1 MAAWKGMSL
10 LLIIFLLLIV
20 LLAGCGVPREEYEKV
35 ERDLGVAQMELSQ
48 KTSELTQRNS
58 ELTSL
63 RNQYNGLQS
72 SYEELYDEYD
82 ELLVE
87 YTDTQLKYNDAL
99 EELGQSLQVPYTAIS
114 GREITWA
121 FGLLDGSTQKWTLDV
136 DTYRY
141 WIERPEPTDTVTL
154 STDTGPVVMVDFTKY
169 VYPETFED
177 VVTSLY
183 ERSDDEWE
191 FAEEAFN
198 IVAQLTVYSED
209 IGEDPRWPLE
219 TFTEGGGDCEDLAI
233 LYATLLKAAPYP
245 YEVELVYM
253 DADNPTDPE
262 DVNHV
267 IVKIST
273 DDWAMFAECTSNQG
287 WGYYER
293 VVGWYYEL

>member
-1 MAAWKGMSL
+1 MVAWKSMSL
-10 LLIIFLLLIV
+10 VLIIFLLLIV

-35 ERDLGVAQMELSQ
+35 ERDLGVAQMQLSQ

-63 RNQYNGLQS
+63 RNQYNDLQS
-72 SYEELYDEYD
+72 SYEELHDEYD

-99 EELGQSLQVPYTAIS
+99 EELGQSLQVPYTAIF

-177 VVTSLY
+177 VATSLY

-191 FAEEAFN
+191 FAKEAFN

-267 IVKIST
+267 MVFIET
-273 DDWAMFAECTSNQG
+273 DT
-287 WGYYER
+287 
-293 VVGWYYEL
+293 

>member
-1 MAAWKGMSL
+1 MTAWKGMSL

-63 RNQYNGLQS
+63 RNQYNDLQS

-191 FAEEAFN
+191 FAKEAFN

>member
-1 MAAWKGMSL
+1 MVAWKSMSL
-10 LLIIFLLLIV
+10 VLIIFLLLIV
-20 LLAGCGVPREEYEKV
+20 LLVGCGVPREEYEKV
-35 ERDLGVAQMELSQ
+35 ERDLGVAQMQLSQ
-48 KTSELTQRNS
+48 KTGELTQRNS

-63 RNQYNGLQS
+63 RNQYNDLQS
-72 SYEELYDEYD
+72 SYEELHDEYD

-99 EELGQSLQVPYTAIS
+99 EELGQSLQVPYTAIF

-121 FGLLDGSTQKWTLDV
+121 FGLLDSSTQKWTLDV

-177 VVTSLY
+177 VATSLY

-191 FAEEAFN
+191 FAKEAFN

-267 IVKIST
+267 MVFIET
-273 DDWAMFAECTSNQG
+273 DTWKSFVECTSDQG
-287 WGYYER
+287 WGYYES